1 MDKSIQVYIIKSK
14 IIKLLA
20 DMLEA
25 EDTAIEKKTI
35 LEFTIMIQKFFN
47 M

>member
-1 MDKSIQVYIIKSK
+1 MDKAIQVYIIKSK

-20 DMLEA
+20 DMLE
-25 EDTAIEKKTI
+25 EKEGAIEKQTI
-35 LEFTIMIQKFFN
+35 LGFTKLITNFFN